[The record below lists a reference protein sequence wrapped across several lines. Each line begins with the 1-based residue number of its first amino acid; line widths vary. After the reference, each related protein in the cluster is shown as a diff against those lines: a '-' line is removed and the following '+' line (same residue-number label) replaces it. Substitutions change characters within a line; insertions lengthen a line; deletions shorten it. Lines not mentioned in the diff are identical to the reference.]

1 MATRGK
7 DNVRYLQPINVESG
21 NQKKYCRFKKSGIKF
36 IDYKDP
42 WIKFISYSDLHIR
55 REMAKAVKW
64 FESS

>member
-21 NQKKYCRFKKSGIKF
+21 NQRNTVALKKSGIKY

-42 WIKFISYSDLHIR
+42 DYLLRF
-55 REMAKAVKW
+55 VNPQG
-64 FESS
+64 